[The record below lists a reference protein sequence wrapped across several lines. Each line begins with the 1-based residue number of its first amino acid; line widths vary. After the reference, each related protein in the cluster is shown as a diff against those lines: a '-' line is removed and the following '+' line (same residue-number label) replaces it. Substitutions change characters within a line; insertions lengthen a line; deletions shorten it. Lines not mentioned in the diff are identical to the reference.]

1 MWEEDPTRS
10 RFRGA
15 LRMSDDIPR
24 RIANAAKS
32 EDLEISVRIGKGG
45 VTESL
50 LFELSDQL
58 SRKRLVKVKANKS
71 TTSDR
76 EQRRSLFT
84 KIAQLTT
91 ATLVFQRGNVAVF
104 WSGK

>member
-10 RFRGA
+10 RFCEA
-15 LRMSDDIPR
+15 LRMSDNIPR

-32 EDLEISVRIGKGG
+32 ENLEVSVRIGRGG
-45 VTESL
+45 VTESF

-58 SRKRLVKVKANKS
+58 SRKRLVKVKANKG
-71 TTSDR
+71 TTPDR
-76 EQRRSLFT
+76 EQRRSLFSE
-84 KIAQLTT
+84 IAQLTT
-91 ATLVFQRGNVAVF
+91 STLVFQRGNVAVF

>member
-1 MWEEDPTRS
+1 
-10 RFRGA
+10 
-15 LRMSDDIPR
+15 MSDDIPR

-32 EDLEISVRIGKGG
+32 ENLEVSVRIGRGG
-45 VTESL
+45 VTEAL

-58 SRKRLVKVKANKS
+58 SRKRLVKVKANKG

-76 EQRRSLFT
+76 EQRTSLFT
-84 KIAQLTT
+84 EIAQLTS
-91 ATLVFQRGNVAVF
+91 ATIVFQRGNVAVF

>member
-1 MWEEDPTRS
+1 
-10 RFRGA
+10 
-15 LRMSDDIPR
+15 MSDDVPR

-32 EDLEISVRIGKGG
+32 ENLEISVRIGKGG

-91 ATLVFQRGNVAVF
+91 ATLGFQRGNVAVF